1 MDTIECKSAVVEYL
15 KKYRIILVV
24 VLIGAFLMLM
34 PETPKPNADIPA
46 ETLPEKADLQT
57 SLGLILSKIEGA
69 GKTEVL
75 LTESAGEQVHY
86 QANEDISTR
95 DQGKDQRRDT
105 VLVTNSDREET
116 GLIRRID
123 PPTYQGAIV
132 IWQGANTAQVRL
144 SIGEAVANATG
155 LSTNRITVLKMK

>member
-1 MDTIECKSAVVEYL
+1 MDTIECKSAILEYL
-15 KKYRIILVV
+15 KKYRIVFAVI
-24 VLIGAFLMLM
+24 LIGVFLMLM
-34 PETPKPNADIPA
+34 PEAVDQTPEMPA
-46 ETLPEKADLQT
+46 ETIPEKADLQT
-57 SLGLILSKIEGA
+57 ALGLILSKIDGA

-75 LTESAGEQVHY
+75 LTESAGEQVYY

-132 IWQGANTAQVRL
+132 ICQGANNAQVRL
-144 SIGEAVANATG
+144 AIVEAVANATG
-155 LSTNRITVLKMK
+155 LSSNRITVLKMK